1 MATLLDVQDLRVQF
15 ATEDGVVKAVDGVS
29 LSVEAGKMLG
39 VVGES
44 GSGKSVSM
52 LTVMG
57 LTRARERDHLR
68 RGAAS
73 RGATCSRCRD
83 EDLRKVRGNDIAMIF
98 QDPLSS
104 LHPFYRVGLAARG
117 GDAGAP

>member
-1 MATLLDVQDLRVQF
+1 MARCWRFDDLRVQF

-29 LSVEAGKMLG
+29 LSVERGQMLG

-57 LTRARERDHLR
+57 LTRAREREHLR
-68 RGAAS
+68 ARSAS
-73 RGATCSRCRD
+73 RGATCCRAPT
-83 EDLRKVRGNDIAMIF
+83 RSF
-98 QDPLSS
+98 
-104 LHPFYRVGLAARG
+104 ARS
-117 GDAGAP
+117 GATTWR